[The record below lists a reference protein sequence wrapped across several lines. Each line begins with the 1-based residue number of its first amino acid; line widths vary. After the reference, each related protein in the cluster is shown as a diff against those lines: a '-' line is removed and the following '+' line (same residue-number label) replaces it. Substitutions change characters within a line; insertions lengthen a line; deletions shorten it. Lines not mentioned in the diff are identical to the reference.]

1 MHKKK
6 QKLNTKNI
14 ILALGLLFIIID
26 ILCKII
32 FVGYNMNLLYIAVII
47 FALANMEK
55 HKKWFTTILILAII
69 FMGVNLTNKTYLK
82 VNGMKLEI
90 PAFTYKTKLG
100 YKSLLPLKGIGKKIE
115 RTLENYE
122 ALGCGFNYYYDT
134 KKDVTILNYNVS
146 KSKLITIETEKGNA
160 CTKLKTTKY
169 DDFKEIEDL
178 EKESFDE
185 LVKKGYYVYKDGIDY
200 NKDEFTKFINSE
212 DEKFIRMITFT
223 SNDTYTILDLKYYND
238 SYELRYSN
246 KFNNDEEILLLTR
259 HYDYVNFE
267 GNEINVEYNGDTLIC
282 AKHN

>member
-1 MHKKK
+1 
-6 QKLNTKNI
+6 
-14 ILALGLLFIIID
+14 
-26 ILCKII
+26 
-32 FVGYNMNLLYIAVII
+32 MNLLYIAVII

-55 HKKWFTTILILAII
+55 HKKWFTAILVLAII

-82 VNGMKLEI
+82 VNGIKLEI

-100 YKSLLPLKGIGKKIE
+100 YKSLLPLKGVGKKIE
-115 RTLENYE
+115 RILENYE
-122 ALGCGFNYYYDT
+122 TLGCGFNYYYDI

-146 KSKLITIETEKGNA
+146 KSQLITIETEKGNA

-185 LVKKGYYVYKDGIDY
+185 LVKKGYYVYKDGIGY

-212 DEKFIRMITFT
+212 DERFIRMITFT

-246 KFNNDEEILLLTR
+246 KFNNDEEIILLTR
-259 HYDYVNFE
+259 HFDYINFD
-267 GNEINVEYNGDTLIC
+267 GNEINIEYNGDTLIC

>member
-26 ILCKII
+26 VLCKII
-32 FVGYNMNLLYIAVII
+32 FIGYNMNLLYIAVII

-55 HKKWFTTILILAII
+55 HKKWFTAILVLAII

-82 VNGMKLEI
+82 VNGIKLEI

-100 YKSLLPLKGIGKKIE
+100 YKSLLPLKGVGKKIE
-115 RTLENYE
+115 RILENYE
-122 ALGCGFNYYYDT
+122 TLGCGFNYYYDI

-146 KSKLITIETEKGNA
+146 KSQLITIETEKGNA

-185 LVKKGYYVYKDGIDY
+185 LVKKGYYVYKDGIGY

-212 DEKFIRMITFT
+212 DERFIRMITFT

-246 KFNNDEEILLLTR
+246 KFNNDEEIILLTR
-259 HYDYVNFE
+259 HFDYINFD
-267 GNEINVEYNGDTLIC
+267 GNEINIEYNGDTLIC